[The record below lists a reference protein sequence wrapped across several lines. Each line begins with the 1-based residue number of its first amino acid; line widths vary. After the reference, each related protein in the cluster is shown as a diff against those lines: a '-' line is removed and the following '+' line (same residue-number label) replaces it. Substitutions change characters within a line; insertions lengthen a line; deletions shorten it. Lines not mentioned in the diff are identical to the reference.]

1 MKIFKKTFIL
11 LIAISLLSGCQKNLL
26 DTSPK
31 TQIGSSSM
39 WTTENLADMGV
50 NGVYNALRYGTVGLE
65 MYYFDDYGFTGQSR
79 DNLALTAG
87 TITAGDGLFSSY
99 WQQHYEGISRA
110 NDAIK
115 NLPNAPLTPEKKARL
130 IAESK
135 FLRAYFYY
143 KLNQVFKG
151 VPVYL
156 EPVDVSKANKARET
170 EAKVWETIVSDLT
183 DCINEPNLPGRY
195 IKGNALYG
203 RATKAAAYTLRAK
216 VYMWTKDYA
225 KAEADLRQ
233 VGALGHTLFQ
243 GPYKMLFKEV
253 NEQCPE
259 MIFSVQNIG
268 VDGFGGDTQFYLG
281 SRDSF
286 GSCWNSHFPSPDHVE
301 SFENADGSTFNWNTY
316 IPGYNAMTPQQRVV
330 FFLRDGLTAAEIA
343 TFTARGADMS
353 KYLPVGNEARI
364 RKAYESRDPR
374 LTATVITPYSG
385 YLGAAGIVE
394 NTYTLRW
401 PYRGF
406 DTSAPFDLKT
416 DTNTKYY
423 YLYRKF
429 VAEGA
434 SETPARNYCP
444 WDMPLLRYADVVLL
458 LAEAINEQQFK
469 QEAIDLVN
477 SVRSRA
483 GQPILQTTNAS
494 LPTYVSGQDNLRT
507 RIRNERHWELT
518 LEGVNLFDEMRWGTW
533 KDKKFHGG
541 DGNGMKQIWGE
552 IDLPYSWKGDYMYKW
567 AIPSTECQMNSN
579 LVQNDGWIN

>member
-1 MKIFKKTFIL
+1 MKIFKKTFIIIL
-11 LIAISLLSGCQKNLL
+11 AISLFSGCKKDLL
-26 DTSPK
+26 DTNPYSS
-31 TQIGSSSM
+31 IGSGNM
-39 WTTENLADMGV
+39 WTNENLADMGV
-50 NGVYNALRYGTVGLE
+50 SGVYNALRYIHVGLDL
-65 MYYFDDYGFTGQSR
+65 YAFDDYSSSGQYR
-79 DNLALTAG
+79 DNLALAAG
-87 TITAGDGLFSSY
+87 TITAGDGLFSAY

-115 NLPNAPLTPEKKARL
+115 NLPNTPLTAEKKGRL

-143 KLNQVFKG
+143 KLNEVFKG

-156 EPVDVSKANKARET
+156 EPVEVSKANKARET
-170 EAKVWETIVSDLT
+170 EAKVWETIISDLT
-183 DCINEPNLPGRY
+183 DCINEPNFPGRY
-195 IKGNALYG
+195 AKGNVLYG

-216 VYMWTKDYA
+216 VYMWTKEYA

-233 VGALGHTLFQ
+233 VGTLGYTLFQ
-243 GPYKMLFKEV
+243 GSYKMLFKEA

-268 VDGFGGDTQFYLG
+268 VDGFGGDTEFYLG
-281 SRDSF
+281 SRVSF
-286 GSCWNSHFPSPDHVE
+286 GGCWNQHFPAPDYVE
-301 SFENADGSTFNWNTY
+301 SYENADGSAFNWDQY
-316 IPGYNAMTPQQRVV
+316 IPGYNAMTPRQRVV
-330 FFLRDGLTAAEIA
+330 FFLRDGLTAAEIT
-343 TFTARGADMS
+343 TFTNRGADMT
-353 KYLPVGNEARI
+353 KYLPTGNEARI

-374 LTATVITPYSG
+374 LTATIITPYSS
-385 YLGAAGIVE
+385 YLGAVGTVE

-406 DTSAPFDLKT
+406 DATVPFDLRT

-434 SETPARNYCP
+434 SETPNRNYCP
-444 WDMPLLRYADVVLL
+444 LDLPILRYADVVLL

-469 QEAIDLVN
+469 SEAIDLVN
-477 SVRSRA
+477 SVRSRV
-483 GQPILQTTNAS
+483 GMPLLQTANAS

-507 RIRNERHWELT
+507 RIRNERHWELN

-533 KDKKFHGG
+533 KDKKFKGG
-541 DGNGMKQIWGE
+541 DGNGVKQIWGE
-552 IDLPYSWKGDYMYKW
+552 IDYPYSWKGDYMYKW
-567 AIPSTECQMNSN
+567 AIPATEVQMNSN

>member
-26 DTSPK
+26 DTNPK
-31 TQIGSSSM
+31 SQIGSGSM

-50 NGVYNALRYGTVGLE
+50 NGIYNALRYGNVGLH
-65 MYYFDDYGFTGQSR
+65 MYYFDDYSFSGQSR
-79 DNLALTAG
+79 DNQGLTAG
-87 TITAGDGLFSSY
+87 TITAGDGLFSGY
-99 WQQHYEGISRA
+99 WQEHYEAISRA

-115 NLPNAPLTPEKKARL
+115 NLPNAPLAPEKKARL

-156 EPVDVSKANKARET
+156 EPVDVSKANKPRET
-170 EAKVWETIVSDLT
+170 EANVWAAIIKDLT

-195 IKGNALYG
+195 VKGNAFYG
-203 RATKAAAYTLRAK
+203 RATKGAAYTLRAK
-216 VYMWTKDYA
+216 VYMWLKDYP

-233 VGALGHTLFQ
+233 VGTLGYALFQ
-243 GPYKMLFKEV
+243 GPYKMLFKEA

-268 VDGFGGDTQFYLG
+268 VDGFGADTQWYLG

-286 GSCWNSHFPSPDHVE
+286 GSCWNSHFPSPEYVE
-301 SFENADGSTFNWNTY
+301 SFENADGSPFNWDQY
-316 IPGYNAMTPQQRVV
+316 IPGFNAMTPQQRVV
-330 FFLRDGLTAAEIA
+330 YFLRDGLTAAEIA
-343 TFTARGADMS
+343 TFTARGAAMS

-364 RKAYESRDPR
+364 KAAYAARDPR
-374 LTATVITPYSG
+374 LNATVITPYSG

-423 YLYRKF
+423 YMYRKF

-444 WDMPLLRYADVVLL
+444 WDLPLLRYADVVLL

-469 QEAIDLVN
+469 SEAIDLVN

-483 GQPILQTTNAS
+483 GQPLLQTTNAS

-507 RIRNERHWELT
+507 RIRNERHWELN

-533 KDKKFHGG
+533 KDQKFHGG

-567 AIPSTECQMNSN
+567 AIPATEVQMNSN